1 MAAETRAEPVG
12 TPLAGKRFAVTGR
25 LANYSRSAIQDRIK
39 DLGGA
44 VSGSLSGKTD
54 YLVAGDGGGSKLAQ
68 AEKLGVEIIT
78 EERFEEL
85 ASGIGGG
92 GAPTLL

>member
-1 MAAETRAEPVG
+1 M
-12 TPLAGKRFAVTGR
+12 RFVVTGR
-25 LANYSRSAIQDRIK
+25 LANYSRSAIQDKIK
-39 DLGGA
+39 ELGGA

-68 AEKLGVEIIT
+68 AEKLGVEIVS

-85 ASGIGGG
+85 AAGSGR
-92 GAPTLL
+92 LL